1 MTNTKI
7 KPATALPW
15 HVTAD
20 PRPASKQPC
29 IATTAAGLPVILA
42 TVCGGQRVTNA
53 AYIAHACNA
62 YPQLVA
68 RIHNNIAVHDEMDD
82 DGMNIRCTCQQC
94 GANRELLRSL
104 GELE

>member
-1 MTNTKI
+1 MTTKH

-20 PRPASKQPC
+20 PRPTSKQPC

-53 AYIAHACNA
+53 AYIAHAANA
-62 YPQLVA
+62 YPRLVA
-68 RIHNNIAVHDEMDD
+68 ALRKMIRTYTPALTDATPEEMF
-82 DGMNIRCTCQQC
+82 CFKEYT
-94 GANRELLRSL
+94 ALLREL
-104 GELE
+104 GEE